1 MLHRR
6 QLLSSLVLVA
16 LVAGV
21 AGVSFGQRSQPK
33 QQRRSVPVEV
43 YQVVGLP
50 LNIHEASLVER
61 DTGYVLRCRMSS
73 EPSDSI
79 LGMRYS
85 LTLIDAGSGPKPI
98 VNRIEGFQLDAASA
112 KTITFAASIRLK
124 AQAGDRLVLMLE
136 QVLSRETIWE
146 VIKAKDAIE
155 AYVRGDFSIQ
165 PTVLRVANQID
176 APVSTPVIYRFRKP

>member
-6 QLLSSLVLVA
+6 QLLLSLVLVA
-16 LVAGV
+16 SLAAVAGV
-21 AGVSFGQRSQPK
+21 ASGQRSQPK
-33 QQRRSVPVEV
+33 QQRRIVPVEI

-73 EPSDSI
+73 EPSASI

-85 LTLIDAGSGPKPI
+85 LTAIDAVSGPKPI
-98 VNRIEGFQLDAASA
+98 VNRIEGFQLDEASA
-112 KTITFAASIRLK
+112 KTITFAASIRIRP
-124 AQAGDRLVLMLE
+124 QQGDRLVLMLE
-136 QVLSRETIWE
+136 QVLSREMIWE
-146 VIKAKDAIE
+146 VIKAKDALD

-165 PTVLRVANQID
+165 PTVLRAANQID
-176 APVSTPVIYRFRKP
+176 APVSTSVIYKLRKP

>member
-6 QLLSSLVLVA
+6 RLLLSLVLVA
-16 LVAGV
+16 LVAAVVGV
-21 AGVSFGQRSQPK
+21 ASGQRSQQK
-33 QQRRSVPVEV
+33 QQRRSVAVEV

-50 LNIHEASLVER
+50 LNIHEASVVEQ

-73 EPSDSI
+73 EPSASI

-85 LTLIDAGSGPKPI
+85 LTTIDAVSGPKPI

-112 KTITFAASIRLK
+112 KTITFAASIK
-124 AQAGDRLVLMLE
+124 IKPQQGDRLVLMLE

-146 VIKAKDAIE
+146 VIKARDALD
-155 AYVRGDFSIQ
+155 AYVRDDFSIQ
-165 PTVLRVANQID
+165 PTVLRAANQID
-176 APVSTPVIYRFRKP
+176 APVSNQVIYRFRKP

>member
-1 MLHRR
+1 MLYRQ
-6 QLLSSLVLVA
+6 QLLLSAVWIAVVSA
-16 LVAGV
+16 
-21 AGVSFGQRSQPK
+21 VSFGQRSQPK
-33 QQRRSVPVEV
+33 QQRKSVPVEV

-50 LNIHEASLVER
+50 LNIHEASLVEQ

-73 EPSDSI
+73 EPTDSI

-85 LTLIDAGSGPKPI
+85 LTAIDAVGGPRPI

-112 KTITFAASIRLK
+112 KTITFAASIK
-124 AQAGDRLVLMLE
+124 IKPQAGDRLVLMLE

-176 APVSTPVIYRFRKP
+176 APVATPVIYRFRKP